1 MPMPISK
8 AENVAEN
15 GNGGRGAG
23 IREPFIKPVVWVF
36 ETFHEEV
43 AEDRVEVVNHLAK
56 GFDALVYRFALGIG
70 DVFSAV
76 GGFEVVGEVALMGGH

>member
-8 AENVAEN
+8 AEDMAED
-15 GNGGRGAG
+15 GDGGCGAS

-36 ETFHEEV
+36 ETFHEKV
-43 AEDRVEVVNHLAK
+43 AEDRMEVVNDLTI
-56 GFDALVYRFALGIG
+56 GFDALLYRFALGVG
-70 DVFSAV
+70 NVLTAV